1 MYNTEI
7 IDNSGVNMQQPPN
20 SHFSIKTKIFLIIL
34 IPSLLLLLVIAIDSR
49 NLTMLGRSAELI
61 LSKNYN
67 SIQTAQKI
75 RQVLE
80 MTRNHI
86 LLGLFEHQQDEAET
100 TASPTEIAV
109 LLEFCQKNVTEA
121 GEQDIINDLFRRYD
135 RYQQL
140 HASILQYPTQPSPL
154 NDNLLEFISV
164 TADFIG
170 RIDDL
175 VSINEQAMKRAERET
190 KYIAQ
195 KALRYSIGLMIAA
208 MMSTVILNY
217 LLFRHISMPLTVL
230 ANTLSSIK
238 EGSGSYPDIPVR
250 THDEIGFLTSEFNR
264 LFNRLK
270 VYDRENADKLLA
282 EREKVH
288 QAEIAKAKFIA
299 DLSHQLKTPMT
310 SLAMSVNLLYEKPD
324 YLSQEKQVT
333 LIEVAKDD
341 CTRLFSLI
349 NELVNI
355 TRLEVMVQPREKEV
369 LDIEMVI
376 QECIKPLIQQAEE
389 KQSRIELEIEHGIPP
404 VAIDSLRFPWV
415 ITNLAG
421 NALRYINSGGCVT
434 LKVHRRGRRI
444 YFQCTDTGIGI
455 DTKYLSR
462 IFERYSQFSEREKS
476 GTIGLGLAI
485 VKEIIEQHGGEI
497 HVESQ
502 LHRGTTFTF
511 WIPID
516 LEEHNNEARG
526 DY

>member
-1 MYNTEI
+1 
-7 IDNSGVNMQQPPN
+7 MQHTPN
-20 SHFSIKTKIFLIIL
+20 IRFSIKTKIFLIIL
-34 IPSLLLLLVIAIDSR
+34 IPSLLLLLVILIDYR
-49 NLTMLGRSAELI
+49 NLNMLGRSAELI

-67 SIQTAQKI
+67 SIHTAQKI
-75 RQVLE
+75 RQNLE
-80 MTRNHI
+80 MTRNQI
-86 LLGLFEHQQDEAET
+86 LLGMFAHQKNNAEKKG
-100 TASPTEIAV
+100 SNTEIAQ
-109 LLEFCQKNVTEA
+109 LLDFCQKNITEA
-121 GEQDIINDLFRRYD
+121 GEQRIIDDLFKKYE

-140 HASILQYPTQPSPL
+140 LLRIFRQSATPSPL
-154 NDNLLEFISV
+154 NADLLDFISI
-164 TADFIG
+164 TADFIV

-175 VSINEQAMKRAERET
+175 VLLNEQAMKRAERET
-190 KYIAQ
+190 KHIAQ
-195 KALRYSIGLMIAA
+195 KALYYSIGLMIAA
-208 MMSTVILNY
+208 ILCTIILNA
-217 LLFRHISMPLTVL
+217 LLSRHISMPLTAL
-230 ANTLSSIK
+230 ARTLSSIK

-250 THDEIGFLTSEFNR
+250 TQDEIGFLTSEFNR

-282 EREKVH
+282 EKEKVH

-310 SLAMSVNLLYEKPD
+310 SLAMSVGLLYEKPE
-324 YLSQEKQVT
+324 YLSQEKQLK
-333 LIEVAKDD
+333 LIEIAKDD
-341 CTRLFSLI
+341 CGRLFSLI

-389 KQSRIELEIEHGIPP
+389 KNGRIELDIDHGIPP
-404 VAIDSLRFPWV
+404 VAVDSLRFPWV
-415 ITNLAG
+415 ITNLTG
-421 NALRYINSGGCVT
+421 NALRYITSGGCVT
-434 LKVHRRGRRI
+434 LKARKQEDRV

-455 DTKYLSR
+455 DAKYLPR

-485 VKEIIEQHGGEI
+485 VKEIIEQHGGAI
-497 HVESQ
+497 QVESQ

-511 WIPID
+511 WIP
-516 LEEHNNEARG
+516 LGTEENDDEKCD

>member
-1 MYNTEI
+1 MHHI
-7 IDNSGVNMQQPPN
+7 PN
-20 SHFSIKTKIFLIIL
+20 IHFSIKTKIFLIIL
-34 IPSLLLLLVIAIDSR
+34 IPSLLLLLVILIDYR

-75 RQVLE
+75 RQDLE

-86 LLGLFEHQQDEAET
+86 LLGLFEHQKHSSKTMT
-100 TASPTEIAV
+100 TNTEIAK
-109 LLEFCQKNVTEA
+109 LLEFCQKNITEA
-121 GEQDIINDLFRRYD
+121 GEQRIIDDLFKNYE

-140 HASILQYPTQPSPL
+140 LLKILRSPAKPSPL
-154 NDNLLEFISV
+154 NDNLLKFISI
-164 TADFIG
+164 TAGFIA

-175 VSINEQAMKRAERET
+175 VLLNEQAMKKAEEET
-190 KYIAQ
+190 KDIAQ
-195 KALRYSIGLMIAA
+195 TALHYSIGLMMVAILC
-208 MMSTVILNY
+208 TIILNY
-217 LLFRHISMPLTVL
+217 LLFRHISMPLILL
-230 ANTLSSIK
+230 AKTLSSIK

-270 VYDRENADKLLA
+270 IYDRENADKLLA

-310 SLAMSVNLLYEKPD
+310 SLAMSIGLLYEKPD
-324 YLSQEKQVT
+324 YLSQEKQET
-333 LIEVAKDD
+333 LIEVAKED
-341 CTRLFSLI
+341 CSRLFSLI

-376 QECIKPLIQQAEE
+376 QECIKPLMQQAEE
-389 KQSRIELEIEHGIPP
+389 KNTRLELDIEPGIPP
-404 VAIDSLRFPWV
+404 VAVDSLRFPWV
-415 ITNLAG
+415 ITNLTG

-434 LKVHRRGRRI
+434 LKAHKQGHRV
-444 YFQCTDTGIGI
+444 YFQCIDTGIGI
-455 DTKYLSR
+455 DARYLPR

-485 VKEIIEQHGGEI
+485 VKEIIEQHGGAI
-497 HVESQ
+497 DVESQ
-502 LHRGTTFTF
+502 PHRGTTFTF
-511 WIPID
+511 WIP
-516 LEEHNNEARG
+516 LQTEEKHP
-526 DY
+526 